1 MRPTSILTLAA
12 LLELA
17 SARAQEVPA
26 PPVPQIL
33 PAPLT
38 TSTTTITVI
47 EGTPQPPGNSPPPPP
62 PPPPAPP
69 SSAPTGSPP
78 TNGATCVCG
87 ATYCGKVLKGS
98 QGYTQDQVSKGYC
111 SSPGID
117 CASAQPDSNRLD
129 DSLFVCL
136 CESFDQPTGTDIE
149 LLCPCNGRCK
159 NDAPDFIGRCE
170 TPCNLN
176 CAPAPPGS
184 AGQPQPQPQPGPEPA
199 PEPAP
204 GNAPVPQPAGEPVPV
219 PAVPAPLP
227 DTAPPSAPPAPPA
240 APAASA
246 PAAPAAPAPPDAGPA
261 GSSPPPVRNN
271 FRHFMW

>member
-1 MRPTSILTLAA
+1 MKPTSILTLAA

-26 PPVPQIL
+26 PPLPQIL
-33 PAPLT
+33 PAPIT

-47 EGTPQPPGNSPPPPP
+47 EGSPQPPGASPPPPP
-62 PPPPAPP
+62 PPPPPVTP
-69 SSAPTGSPP
+69 SSATTGSPP

-98 QGYTQDQVSKGYC
+98 QGTSSSPPFQNRNISLTRLAGYTQDQVSKGYC

-149 LLCPCNGRCK
+149 LLCPCNGPLQERRPRLYRPLR
-159 NDAPDFIGRCE
+159 DA
-170 TPCNLN
+170 L
-176 CAPAPPGS
+176 
-184 AGQPQPQPQPGPEPA
+184 QP
-199 PEPAP
+199 
-204 GNAPVPQPAGEPVPV
+204 
-219 PAVPAPLP
+219 
-227 DTAPPSAPPAPPA
+227 
-240 APAASA
+240 
-246 PAAPAAPAPPDAGPA
+246 
-261 GSSPPPVRNN
+261 
-271 FRHFMW
+271 

>member
-1 MRPTSILTLAA
+1 MR
-12 LLELA
+12 
-17 SARAQEVPA
+17 
-26 PPVPQIL
+26 
-33 PAPLT
+33 
-38 TSTTTITVI
+38 
-47 EGTPQPPGNSPPPPP
+47 
-62 PPPPAPP
+62 
-69 SSAPTGSPP
+69 
-78 TNGATCVCG
+78 
-87 ATYCGKVLKGS
+87 
-98 QGYTQDQVSKGYC
+98 YTQDQVSKGYC

-184 AGQPQPQPQPGPEPA
+184 AGQPQPQPGPEPA

-204 GNAPVPQPAGEPVPV
+204 GNAPAPQPAGEPVPV
-219 PAVPAPLP
+219 PAIPAPLP
-227 DTAPPSAPPAPPA
+227 DTAPPSAPPAPA

-246 PAAPAAPAPPDAGPA
+246 PMAPAAPAPPDAGPA
-261 GSSPPPVRNN
+261 GSSPPLVRNN
-271 FRHFMW
+271 FRHFVW

>member
-1 MRPTSILTLAA
+1 M
-12 LLELA
+12 
-17 SARAQEVPA
+17 
-26 PPVPQIL
+26 
-33 PAPLT
+33 
-38 TSTTTITVI
+38 
-47 EGTPQPPGNSPPPPP
+47 
-62 PPPPAPP
+62 
-69 SSAPTGSPP
+69 
-78 TNGATCVCG
+78 C
-87 ATYCGKVLKGS
+87 
-98 QGYTQDQVSKGYC
+98 YTQDQVSKGYC

-176 CAPAPPGS
+176 CAPAPAGS
-184 AGQPQPQPQPGPEPA
+184 AGQPQPGPEPA

-227 DTAPPSAPPAPPA
+227 DTAPPSAPPAP
-240 APAASA
+240 AASA
-246 PAAPAAPAPPDAGPA
+246 PAAPAAPAPPDAGAA

>member
-87 ATYCGKVLKGS
+87 ATYCGKVLRGS

-129 DSLFVCL
+129 DSLF
-136 CESFDQPTGTDIE
+136 
-149 LLCPCNGRCK
+149 
-159 NDAPDFIGRCE
+159 
-170 TPCNLN
+170 
-176 CAPAPPGS
+176 
-184 AGQPQPQPQPGPEPA
+184 
-199 PEPAP
+199 
-204 GNAPVPQPAGEPVPV
+204 PAGEPVPV

-227 DTAPPSAPPAPPA
+227 DTAPPSAPPAP
-240 APAASA
+240 AASA
-246 PAAPAAPAPPDAGPA
+246 PAAPAAPAPPDAGAA